1 MINSTTDIYIVLNTT
16 CSNGG
21 LKMEN
26 LHELLKDITKL
37 NDITLNDI
45 PNIDLYMD
53 QVTTLFENHLHP
65 LKRDKDDKIL
75 TKTMINN
82 YSKAKIFPP
91 VKSKKYNKEQ
101 IILLSLI
108 YNLKQSLSLGDIGT
122 VFSPILDDIKEEN
135 AKVDVLY
142 DLFLNIKKEEL
153 LNFEKEFDEIL
164 SKIEEKISHSFSN
177 VKDNN
182 ILILLILT
190 LIAKANMN
198 IRMSEKIIDNFFKKS
213 E

>member
-1 MINSTTDIYIVLNTT
+1 
-16 CSNGG
+16 
-21 LKMEN
+21 
-26 LHELLKDITKL
+26 
-37 NDITLNDI
+37 
-45 PNIDLYMD
+45 
-53 QVTTLFENHLHP
+53 
-65 LKRDKDDKIL
+65 
-75 TKTMINN
+75 MINN

-122 VFSPILDDIKEEN
+122 VFSPILDDIKEEK
-135 AKVDVLY
+135 AEVDVLY

-153 LNFEKEFDEIL
+153 LSFEKEFDEIS
-164 SKIEEKISHSFSN
+164 SKIEEKTSHSFSN
-177 VKDNN
+177 VKDNTV
-182 ILILLILT
+182 LILLILT

-198 IRMSEKIIDNFFKKS
+198 IRMSEKIIDNFFKKQ

>member
-1 MINSTTDIYIVLNTT
+1 MKD
-16 CSNGG
+16 
-21 LKMEN
+21 
-26 LHELLKDITKL
+26 LHELLKEVTTL

-122 VFSPILDDIKEEN
+122 VFSPILDDIKEGKAE
-135 AKVDVLY
+135 VDVLY
-142 DLFLNIKKEEL
+142 DLFLNIKKDEL
-153 LNFEKEFDEIL
+153 LSFEKEFDEIS
-164 SKIEEKISHSFSN
+164 SKIEEKTSHSFSN
-177 VKDNN
+177 VKDNTV
-182 ILILLILT
+182 LILLIST

-198 IRMSEKIIDNFFKKS
+198 IRMSEKIIDNFFKKP